1 MKRKDLIVEKEIEV
15 RFSEVD
21 SMNIVWHGSYMQYFE
36 DAREEFGRKYKLG
49 YQDIYNNGFYAPLVD
64 ISFQYKQPIF
74 YGEKVKVIIK
84 YVYKESSKIVFE
96 YIIKDS
102 EGNIRT
108 TGISTQVFLD
118 MDYKLLWYKPEYYTD
133 WQNKALVYD

>member
-118 MDYKLLWYKPEYYTD
+118 MDYKLLWYKPEYYAD
-133 WQNKALVYD
+133 WQNKTLVYD

>member
-1 MKRKDLIVEKEIEV
+1 MKRKDLIVEKEIEI

-133 WQNKALVYD
+133 WQNKTLVYD